1 MLRATY
7 NITMAKIDYT
17 NWSQKDL
24 ITEIERL
31 KKRKK
36 YGLVW
41 EDKPENVVEQ
51 CRQELPILE
60 EVPDKEIKTDPD
72 KPVNLLIEGDN
83 YHALSVLNYTHKSK
97 VDVIYIDPPY
107 NTGNKS
113 WKYNNRYV
121 DREDAFKH
129 SKFMSFLS
137 NRIRLAKSL
146 LSMKGIIICAIDDYE
161 EQNVR
166 HLFDDVFGEENRLGT
181 IVVIHNPGGRQDDKF
196 FATAH
201 EYMLVYAK
209 NSQYAKVGYLDVSE
223 KKLAQFKYEDEWG
236 KYKLREF
243 RRSGANSRPEDRP
256 NLWYP
261 IYIDPKSLELTIKA
275 SKRLIEL
282 LPIDSQG
289 IKRVW
294 RWNSGTF
301 MEQKEKYI
309 EAKKNKDGWF
319 LYVKERL
326 DDHQGQKPKTVWN
339 EPYYSSAV
347 GTSDMKNILGKEFN
361 GNKIFDFPKS
371 KFLIRDII
379 SITSSKNSL
388 ILDFFAG
395 SGTSG
400 QSVLELNK
408 KDGGQRAF
416 ILCTNNEDNNGDG
429 IKIATD
435 ICYPRIK
442 NTITGY
448 ITPNNVKIG
457 GIGGNLKY
465 FRTAF
470 VPAEPTDNNKTK
482 LTEKATEMLCIRE
495 DTFELVINE
504 EQFKIFKGKEH
515 HTGIIFNQLA
525 IPDVKKV
532 IAKIDSPFSV
542 YVFSLGDDT
551 FEDEFADIGNKVT
564 LSPIPEAILR
574 VYRRIFK

>member
-1 MLRATY
+1 
-7 NITMAKIDYT
+7 MAKIDYT

>member
-1 MLRATY
+1 LLRATY

>member
-1 MLRATY
+1 M
-7 NITMAKIDYT
+7 
-17 NWSQKDL
+17 

>member
-1 MLRATY
+1 
-7 NITMAKIDYT
+7 
-17 NWSQKDL
+17 
-24 ITEIERL
+24 
-31 KKRKK
+31 
-36 YGLVW
+36 
-41 EDKPENVVEQ
+41 
-51 CRQELPILE
+51 
-60 EVPDKEIKTDPD
+60 
-72 KPVNLLIEGDN
+72 
-83 YHALSVLNYTHKSK
+83 
-97 VDVIYIDPPY
+97 
-107 NTGNKS
+107 
-113 WKYNNRYV
+113 
-121 DREDAFKH
+121 
-129 SKFMSFLS
+129 MSFLS